1 MTTAA
6 RSPGTTAEH
15 DRLAQAT
22 GRAEG
27 DLFESNSWYEWGP
40 ISPNV
45 PVAPYG
51 RTTATTVMPG
61 ASFLMIMR
69 APGPTAGTKTAWP
82 VGGISMGCPAMPGCA
97 GESLSA
103 GAFPYQWLID
113 ANGRRS
119 RDEPEFELIDTGV
132 FDHGRYWAVES
143 RTPRPR
149 GTCSASI
156 RAELVGGSEYL
167 AGVRH
172 SA

>member
-82 VGGISMGCPAMPGCA
+82 VGGISTGCPAMPGCA
-97 GESLSA
+97 GDITIRRSLSVSVA
-103 GAFPYQWLID
+103 DRCERPTLS
-113 ANGRRS
+113 RRT
-119 RDEPEFELIDTGV
+119 RV
-132 FDHGRYWAVES
+132 RAHRYRS
-143 RTPRPR
+143 
-149 GTCSASI
+149 
-156 RAELVGGSEYL
+156 L
-167 AGVRH
+167 
-172 SA
+172 